1 MKKVLLFVLTV
12 IAAYIGFIIGAA
24 LNLEGYLGIVFAI
37 AVVGIFIL
45 DAIEK
50 KKITR
55 RFDLMKKN
63 FIRVLLLLGY
73 CVPFVFL
80 AMNEDATVGTLW
92 FYLIMIIGFGI
103 LSYASAK
110 TKNSWIVVIGN
121 ILSFA
126 SSCIFAWNFQTPKWE
141 YYFKPFLP
149 KNCL

>member
-1 MKKVLLFVLTV
+1 MKT
-12 IAAYIGFIIGAA
+12 
-24 LNLEGYLGIVFAI
+24 
-37 AVVGIFIL
+37 
-45 DAIEK
+45 
-50 KKITR
+50 
-55 RFDLMKKN
+55 N
-63 FIRVLLLLGY
+63 FIRALLLLGY

-149 KNCL
+149 NQLIVFETVIALVIQIVISISIVRKNKEVETK

>member
-1 MKKVLLFVLTV
+1 
-12 IAAYIGFIIGAA
+12 
-24 LNLEGYLGIVFAI
+24 
-37 AVVGIFIL
+37 
-45 DAIEK
+45 
-50 KKITR
+50 
-55 RFDLMKKN
+55 MKKN

-92 FYLIMIIGFGI
+92 FYLIIIIGFGI

-121 ILSFA
+121 ILSFT
-126 SSCIFAWNFQTPKWE
+126 SSCIFAWKFQTPKWE

-149 KNCL
+149 NQLIVFETVIALVIQIVISISIVRKNKGLKQNEKVN

>member
-1 MKKVLLFVLTV
+1 
-12 IAAYIGFIIGAA
+12 
-24 LNLEGYLGIVFAI
+24 
-37 AVVGIFIL
+37 
-45 DAIEK
+45 
-50 KKITR
+50 
-55 RFDLMKKN
+55 MKKN

-121 ILSFA
+121 ILSFT

-149 KNCL
+149 NQLIVFETVIALVIQIVISISIVRKNKEVETK